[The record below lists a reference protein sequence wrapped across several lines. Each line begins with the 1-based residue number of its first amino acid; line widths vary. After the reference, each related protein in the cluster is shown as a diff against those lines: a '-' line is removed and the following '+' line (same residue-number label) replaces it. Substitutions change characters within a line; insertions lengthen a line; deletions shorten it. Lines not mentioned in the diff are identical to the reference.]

1 MKKLILLFMV
11 ASFISCD
18 TKTIEVQ
25 KSGGVWHM
33 GGDDQF
39 QEGTSPKA
47 VIGSESD
54 LEIAMAF
61 YSAYGE
67 MELDKM
73 VELSEDIVKFHPG
86 DVAGVFDVDMTNTD
100 FIVDRQKDMDSV
112 SRHYIFIMPLKME
125 GTNVRFVETS
135 FNETT
140 YLKDGSSKS
149 VGVYEKLY
157 INTDNKISRVVQWH
171 RPSN

>member
-1 MKKLILLFMV
+1 MISNSVWKNGNISLFY
-11 ASFISCD
+11 
-18 TKTIEVQ
+18 
-25 KSGGVWHM
+25 
-33 GGDDQF
+33 
-39 QEGTSPKA
+39 
-47 VIGSESD
+47 
-54 LEIAMAF
+54 LF
-61 YSAYGE
+61 YSPHSFSS
-67 MELDKM
+67 LDGKRKTRRT
-73 VELSEDIVKFHPG
+73 SADIVKFHPG

-112 SRHYIFIMPLKME
+112 SRNYIFIMPLKME

-140 YLKDGSSKS
+140 YSKDGSSKS